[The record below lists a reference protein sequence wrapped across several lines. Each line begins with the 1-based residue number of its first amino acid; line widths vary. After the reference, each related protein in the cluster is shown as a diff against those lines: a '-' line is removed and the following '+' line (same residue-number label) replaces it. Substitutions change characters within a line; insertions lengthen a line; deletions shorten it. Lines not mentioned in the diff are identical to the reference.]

1 MKHLVLAG
9 LLAGLPAAPSL
20 ALAATQTPGKIDAV
34 TVYRGQAVVTRAVE
48 LPRVLPAAAG
58 TVQEVVVTDLPAH
71 LRPESL
77 HAETTPGVQIRS
89 VTYRTRPV
97 VQDTREE
104 VRAIDARIE
113 DLQAKLA
120 VNARR
125 VSLLAEDRAYLA
137 SLQGF
142 VAPTAAVEM
151 TRGVLNAETIEK
163 LSGYLIKQRAALTE
177 NELTLAAEA
186 KKLTA
191 DLGQAQRERQLITAG
206 SSRTLHEAVVLLT
219 QTPDAPGTLRLRY
232 LVDGATWDP
241 SYNVRSASDKAD
253 AVTVEYYASIS
264 QMSGEDW
271 SDVAITLSTAT
282 PSLIASAPRLT
293 PLTIS
298 LASAPA
304 PEMQTLG
311 YDDARK
317 DIQARLRDAERERA
331 QNFVGR
337 IQLGG
342 GGGAPQLS
350 GAQVEADK
358 SLNTLANDL
367 QVLDLIAQ
375 GAKVER
381 KRAPLAIAPQEGLA
395 VTYSIPARTS
405 LPSRSERQLI
415 QIAAIPF
422 KAEFARVAMP
432 VLTGYVYH
440 EAAAA
445 NAGAT
450 VLLAG
455 PVTAYR
461 DGAFVGSGEMP
472 TIAAGQRF
480 STGFGIDASLR
491 TSRELVERVEST
503 QGGNRVVE
511 LTYRLVVENFSDAPA
526 SIRLL
531 DRLPK
536 VDDKRSDVR
545 LTLVSPGGEL
555 SSDAAYLAGPRKDGI
570 LRWDVTVPPD
580 ASGQNAF
587 ALEYKFRLEFDKQMS
602 IVGLGG

>member
-9 LLAGLPAAPSL
+9 LLVAPS
-20 ALAATQTPGKIDAV
+20 LAATQTPGKIDAV

-77 HAETTPGVQIRS
+77 HAETTPGVQVRS

-113 DLQAKLA
+113 DLQNKLT

-125 VSLLAEDRAYLA
+125 NALLAEDRAYLA

-142 VAPTAAVEM
+142 IAPTATVEM
-151 TRGVLNAETIEK
+151 TRGVLNADTVEK
-163 LSGYLIKQRAALTE
+163 LSGYLIKQRANLTE
-177 NELTLAAEA
+177 TELTLAAEA
-186 KKLTA
+186 KKLNA
-191 DLGQAQRERQLITAG
+191 DLEQAQRERQLTTAG
-206 SSRTLHEAVVLLT
+206 SSRTVHEAVVLLT

-241 SYNVRSASDKAD
+241 SYNVRSSSDKPD
-253 AVTVEYYASIS
+253 SVTIEYYAAIS

-298 LASAPA
+298 LAASPA
-304 PEMQTLG
+304 PEALTLA

-337 IQLGG
+337 VVLGG
-342 GGGAPQLS
+342 GGASQVT

-381 KRAPLAIAPQEGLA
+381 NRAPLAVVPQEGLS
-395 VTYSIPARTS
+395 VTYSIPARTT

-415 QIAAIPF
+415 QIAAMPL

-445 NAGAT
+445 NSGAQ

-455 PVTAYR
+455 PVTSYR

-511 LTYRLVVENFSDAPA
+511 LTYRLIVENFSDAPA
-526 SIRLL
+526 PIRLL

-555 SSDAAYLAGPRKDGI
+555 SSDATYLAGPRKDGI
-570 LRWDVTVPPD
+570 LRWDVTIPPH
-580 ASGQNAF
+580 ASGQDAF
-587 ALEYKFRLEFDKQMS
+587 AVEYKFRLEFDKQMS

>member
-9 LLAGLPAAPSL
+9 LLIAPSL
-20 ALAATQTPGKIDAV
+20 ALASTQTPGKIDAV

-58 TVQEVVVTDLPAH
+58 TVQEIVVTDLPTH

-104 VRAIDARIE
+104 VRTIDARIE
-113 DLQAKLA
+113 DLRTKLG
-120 VNARR
+120 VNARKTA
-125 VSLLAEDRAYLA
+125 LLAEDRAYLA

-142 VAPTAAVEM
+142 IAPTATIEM

-163 LSGYLIKQRAALTE
+163 LSGYLIKQRAALTDT
-177 NELTLAAEA
+177 ELSLAADA
-186 KKLTA
+186 KKLNA
-191 DLGQAQRERQLITAG
+191 DLEQAHRERQLTTAG
-206 SSRTLHEAVVLLT
+206 SSRTVHEAVVLLT

-241 SYNVRSASDKAD
+241 SYNVRSSSDKAD
-253 AVTVEYYASIS
+253 SVTVEYYASIS

-298 LASAPA
+298 LAASQGQETIALA
-304 PEMQTLG
+304 

-317 DIQARLRDAERERA
+317 DIQARLRTAERERA

-337 IQLGG
+337 IVVGDAGGAAQQLGG
-342 GGGAPQLS
+342 
-350 GAQVEADK
+350 AQMEVDK

-367 QVLDLIAQ
+367 QVLDLIAK

-381 KRAPLAIAPQEGLA
+381 NRAPAAIPPQEGLS
-395 VTYSIPARTS
+395 VTYSIPSRTS

-415 QIAAIPF
+415 QIAAMPL

-440 EAAAA
+440 DAAAA
-445 NAGAT
+445 NAGAS

-480 STGFGIDASLR
+480 SAGFGIDASLR

-511 LTYRLVVENFSDAPA
+511 LTYRLIVENFSDAPA

-536 VDDKRSDVR
+536 VDDKRADVR

-570 LRWDVTVPPD
+570 LRWDVTIPPN
-580 ASGQNAF
+580 ASGQDAF

>member
-1 MKHLVLAG
+1 VKHLVLAG
-9 LLAGLPAAPSL
+9 LLAAPSL
-20 ALAATQTPGKIDAV
+20 ASTQTPGKIDAV

-58 TVQEVVVTDLPAH
+58 TVQEIVVTDLPAH

-113 DLQAKLA
+113 ELQARLS
-120 VNARR
+120 VNARK
-125 VSLLAEDRAYLA
+125 VSLLGEDRAYLA

-142 VAPTAAVEM
+142 IAPTATVEM

-163 LSGYLIKQRAALTE
+163 LSGYLIKQRAALAETE
-177 NELTLAAEA
+177 LSLAAEA
-186 KKLTA
+186 KKHNS
-191 DLGQAQRERQLITAG
+191 DLEQAQRERRVTTAG
-206 SSRTLHEAVVLLT
+206 SSRTVHEAVVLLT

-253 AVTVEYYASIS
+253 SVTVEYYASIS

-298 LASAPA
+298 LAASPGQEPLPLA
-304 PEMQTLG
+304 

-317 DIQARLRDAERERA
+317 DIQAKLRTAERERA

-337 IQLGG
+337 IVPGDAAAGG
-342 GGGAPQLS
+342 GGGPQYA
-350 GAQVEADK
+350 GAQIEVDK
-358 SLNTLANDL
+358 NLNTLANDL
-367 QVLDLIAQ
+367 QVLDLIAR

-381 KRAPLAIAPQEGLA
+381 NRVNAPVPPQEGLS
-395 VTYSIPARTS
+395 VTYSIPSRTS

-415 QIAAIPF
+415 QIAAMPL

-445 NAGAT
+445 NAGAS

-511 LTYRLVVENFSDAPA
+511 LTYRLVVENFSDVPA

-555 SSDAAYLAGPRKDGI
+555 ASDAAYLAGPRREGI
-570 LRWDVTVPPD
+570 LRWDVTIPPN
-580 ASGQNAF
+580 AAGQEAF
-587 ALEYKFRLEFDKQMS
+587 AVEYKFRLEFDKQMS

>member
-9 LLAGLPAAPSL
+9 LLVAPAL
-20 ALAATQTPGKIDAV
+20 AIAATQTPGKIDAV

-58 TVQEVVVTDLPAH
+58 AVQEIVVTDLPAH

-113 DLQAKLA
+113 ELQGKLG
-120 VNARR
+120 VNARK
-125 VSLLAEDRAYLA
+125 VALLGEDRAYLA

-142 VAPTAAVEM
+142 IAPTAAVEM

-177 NELTLAAEA
+177 TELTLASEA
-186 KKLTA
+186 KKLNA
-191 DLGQAQRERQLITAG
+191 DLEQAQRERQLTTAG
-206 SSRTLHEAVVLLT
+206 SSRTVHEAVVLLT
-219 QTPDAPGTLRLRY
+219 QIPDAPGTLRLRY

-241 SYNVRSASDKAD
+241 SYNVRSTSDKPD
-253 AVTVEYYASIS
+253 SVTIEYYASIS

-298 LASAPA
+298 LSVPVQ
-304 PEMQTLG
+304 QTLSLT
-311 YDDARK
+311 YDDARRDLRAK
-317 DIQARLRDAERERA
+317 LRDAERERA
-331 QNFVGR
+331 QNFVGY
-337 IQLGG
+337 IVAGG
-342 GGGAPQLS
+342 STNAPPPG

-381 KRAPLAIAPQEGLA
+381 ARASSAVPPQEGLS

-415 QIAAIPF
+415 QIAAVPF
-422 KAEFARVAMP
+422 KAEFARMAMP

-440 EAAAA
+440 EASAA
-445 NAGAT
+445 NTGAS

-472 TIAAGQRF
+472 TIASGQRF
-480 STGFGIDASLR
+480 SSGFGIDASLR

-511 LTYRLVVENFSDAPA
+511 LTYRLIVENFSDAPA
-526 SIRLL
+526 PIRLL

-570 LRWDVTVPPD
+570 LRWDVTIPPN
-580 ASGQNAF
+580 ASGQDAF
-587 ALEYKFRLEFDKQMS
+587 ALEYKFRLEFDKQMG

>member
-9 LLAGLPAAPSL
+9 LLVAPSL
-20 ALAATQTPGKIDAV
+20 AIAATQTPGKIDAV

-58 TVQEVVVTDLPAH
+58 TVQEIVVTDLPAH

-113 DLQAKLA
+113 ELQGKLG
-120 VNARR
+120 VNARK
-125 VSLLAEDRAYLA
+125 VVLLGEDRAYLA

-142 VAPTAAVEM
+142 IAPTAAVEM

-177 NELTLAAEA
+177 TELALASEA
-186 KKLTA
+186 KTLNA
-191 DLGQAQRERQLITAG
+191 DLEQAQRERQLTTAG
-206 SSRTLHEAVVLLT
+206 ASRTVHEAVVLLT

-241 SYNVRSASDKAD
+241 SYNVRSASDKPD
-253 AVTVEYYASIS
+253 SVTIEYYASIS

-298 LASAPA
+298 LSAPV
-304 PEMQTLG
+304 EQTLSLR

-317 DIQARLRDAERERA
+317 DLQAKLRDAERERA
-331 QNFVGR
+331 QNFVGHIVAR
-337 IQLGG
+337 GSTS
-342 GGGAPQLS
+342 APPPG

-381 KRAPLAIAPQEGLA
+381 ARASSAVPPQEGLS
-395 VTYSIPARTS
+395 VTYSIPTRTS

-415 QIAAIPF
+415 QIAAAPF
-422 KAEFARVAMP
+422 KAEFARMAMP

-440 EAAAA
+440 EASAA
-445 NAGAT
+445 NTGAS

-472 TIAAGQRF
+472 TIASGQRF

-511 LTYRLVVENFSDAPA
+511 LTYRLIVENFSEAPA
-526 SIRLL
+526 PIRLL

-555 SSDAAYLAGPRKDGI
+555 SSDASYLAGPRKDGI
-570 LRWDVTVPPD
+570 LRWDVTIPPN
-580 ASGQNAF
+580 ASGQDAF
-587 ALEYKFRLEFDKQMS
+587 ALEYRFRLEFDKQMG

>member
-9 LLAGLPAAPSL
+9 LLTAPSL
-20 ALAATQTPGKIDAV
+20 ALAATETPGKIDAV

-58 TVQEVVVTDLPAH
+58 TVQEIVVTDLPAH

-77 HAETTPGVQIRS
+77 HAETTPGVRVRS

-113 DLQAKLA
+113 ELQGKLG
-120 VNARR
+120 VNARK
-125 VSLLAEDRAYLA
+125 VALLGEDRAYLA

-142 VAPTAAVEM
+142 IAPTAAVEM

-177 NELTLAAEA
+177 TELALASEA
-186 KKLTA
+186 KKLNS
-191 DLGQAQRERQLITAG
+191 DLEQAQRERQLTTAG
-206 SSRTLHEAVVLLT
+206 SSRTVHEAVVLLT

-241 SYNVRSASDKAD
+241 SYNVRSSSDKPD
-253 AVTVEYYASIS
+253 SVTIEYYASIS

-298 LASAPA
+298 LSAPA
-304 PEMQTLG
+304 PQTLALA

-317 DIQARLRDAERERA
+317 DLQAKLRDAERERA

-337 IQLGG
+337 IVVGDASGG
-342 GGGAPQLS
+342 GGGQQFGAVQL
-350 GAQVEADK
+350 EADK

-367 QVLDLIAQ
+367 QVLDLIAL

-381 KRAPLAIAPQEGLA
+381 ARVSPAIPVQEGLS
-395 VTYSIPARTS
+395 VTYSIPTRTS

-415 QIAAIPF
+415 QIAAAPF
-422 KAEFARVAMP
+422 KAEFARIAMP

-445 NAGAT
+445 NTGAS

-455 PVTAYR
+455 PATAYR

-472 TIAAGQRF
+472 TIASGQRF

-511 LTYRLVVENFSDAPA
+511 LTYRLIVENFSDAPVP
-526 SIRLL
+526 IRLL

-570 LRWDVTVPPD
+570 LRWDVTIPPN
-580 ASGQNAF
+580 ASGQDAF
-587 ALEYKFRLEFDKQMS
+587 AVEYKFRLEFDKQMS